1 MLTIAE
7 ALNWLEYKKKLRAR
21 GTSGRKPY
29 QNAVTED

>member
-1 MLTIAE
+1 MQTTSE

-21 GTSGRKPY
+21 GTSGTKPY